1 MASTPGPSL
10 AHRSVANIRTG
21 AGAGSPSGAGTPGV
35 ASATGSAGGGPVSPH
50 TPLRAGMSPAFAS
63 PSSLR
68 AEEDTIV
75 VELGSRRLRVG
86 FAGDPSPKAIIEFG
100 PDQARRLGDFR
111 HWDPKSQQQQA
122 LTPWG
127 DDHELWRLDMRG
139 LDLGLVADKLE
150 RGLRE
155 AFSTHLLI
163 DSRPRKVVLALP
175 PMMPVPLLSAT
186 LDTVFSRFLAPIISL
201 LSSPVSTAF
210 VGGVRS
216 ALVVDV
222 GWHEAVVTAVYEYR
236 EVACTRSVRA
246 GKALVHETHGL
257 LARAVAAQDGSGDST
272 DDSDGSNTKRVVSFA
287 ECEDVVARVVW
298 CKPAVDNGNA
308 TKEESSPDGLTTVAE
323 QDESDTETPPPPP
336 PPAPADSPTDLAGD
350 SVSIPLTSTRPPTT
364 VTLPFEQLAEP
375 CERAF
380 FEKQCSRASFDD
392 EELPLHLL
400 VYEHLAA
407 LPMDVRS
414 VCMSRIIFTGGCA
427 GVLGLRGRVF
437 DEVDRLVRRW
447 GWDVVRGKMVDKRRA
462 EGRPKAANSGGDDGG
477 SDPAEAGGGDAGN
490 GDANKPSG
498 GQEEDGVWHDAANA
512 VPAPDP
518 IEAHM
523 RRQQQQ
529 QQQQQQNAKTGAA
542 AARKLAE
549 PPEAGD
555 LRAIESLGPWA
566 GASLLSQLR
575 APAIATIDRELWLQ
589 QGAAGASRAA
599 EVDLKAQHRQSM
611 RPGEFISRATA
622 GGATNNTNWT
632 LGVWGALQ

>member
-21 AGAGSPSGAGTPGV
+21 AGAGSPSGSGTPGG
-35 ASATGSAGGGPVSPH
+35 ASGAGGAGGGPVSPH

-63 PSSLR
+63 PSSMR

-111 HWDPKSQQQQA
+111 HWDPKNQQQQA
-122 LTPWG
+122 LTPWS

-186 LDTVFSRFLAPIISL
+186 LDTIFGRFLAPIISL

-210 VGGVRS
+210 AAGVRS
-216 ALVVDV
+216 ALVVDM
-222 GWHEAVVTAVYEYR
+222 GWHEAVVTTVYEYR

-246 GKALVHETHGL
+246 GKTLVHETHRL
-257 LARAVAAQDGSGDST
+257 LARAVAAQDGSRDSA
-272 DDSDGSNTKRVVSFA
+272 DDSDGSNTKPVVSFA

-298 CKPAVDNGNA
+298 CKPAADKGTHGGGG

-323 QDESDTETPPPPP
+323 QDESDAEMPPP
-336 PPAPADSPTDLAGD
+336 PPAPADSPTDPSRD
-350 SVSIPLTSTRPPTT
+350 KISIPLTSASPPTT

-380 FEKQCSRASFDD
+380 FETQCSRASFDD

-414 VCMSRIIFTGGCA
+414 MCMSRIIFTGGCA

-437 DEVDRLVRRW
+437 DEVDRLARRW

-462 EGRPKAANSGGDDGG
+462 EGSPRARPKATNSGGSG
-477 SDPAEAGGGDAGN
+477 SGPAEADGGDAGN
-490 GDANKPSG
+490 GDAKPSG

-529 QQQQQQNAKTGAA
+529 QQSAKTGAA
-542 AARKLAE
+542 ARKLPE
-549 PPEAGD
+549 PLEAGG
-555 LRAIESLGPWA
+555 LRVIESLGPWA

-589 QGAAGASRAA
+589 QGAAGASRAS
-599 EVDLKAQHRQSM
+599 EVDLKTQHRQST

-622 GGATNNTNWT
+622 GGATNTNWT
-632 LGVWGALQ
+632 LGVWGTLQ